1 MSLNPLLRS
10 KRDVDQGLEVVEAER
25 AAIAPFT
32 GLILKRPREGRC
44 EERALLAGILPDRGL
59 DVAGSQCMSG
69 VPLLVAISVSPW
81 LKCWYDWLS
90 IP

>member
-10 KRDVDQGLEVVEAER
+10 KRDVDQGLEVVETER
-25 AAIAPFT
+25 GAVAPFT
-32 GLILKRPREGRC
+32 GLILERPRESRC
-44 EERALLAGILPDRGL
+44 EERAFLAGILPDRGL
-59 DVAGSQCMSG
+59 DVAGSECMSG
-69 VPLLVAISVSPW
+69 DPFGVAISVSPW